1 MGAVRPSHDL
11 EHGGYPMT
19 SIFARALGSDFDRLH
34 PRMQERF
41 GVAVAEGRACIGRGT
56 MERIW
61 RGTAV
66 VAPFLR
72 LGAQRNL
79 LFPET
84 GRDVPFTIENYPYV
98 DGFGRE
104 TLTFVRTFEVRPGRR
119 RRFDAT
125 MVYDP
130 ERRVVVDYLG
140 THQHVAAD
148 LDVSV
153 DERGG
158 LCIASDAMRLHEGP
172 LSVAMPSW
180 VRGRARVR
188 EHWDEQ
194 AACFRIRVEVHHG
207 LVGPV
212 FGYHGRFT
220 AHFVDARDVPAAVRP
235 YREEIRV

>member
-1 MGAVRPSHDL
+1 
-11 EHGGYPMT
+11 MT
-19 SIFARALGSDFDRLH
+19 SIFARALGSDFANLH

-41 GVAVAEGRACIGRGT
+41 GVDVAGGRACVGRGT

-61 RGTAV
+61 RGSAV

-72 LGAQRNL
+72 LGAARNL

-84 GRDVPFTIENYPYV
+84 GTDVPFTIENYPYL
-98 DGFGRE
+98 DGYGRE
-104 TLTFVRTFEVRPGRR
+104 TVTFVRTFEVGQGRR

-125 MVYDP
+125 MVFDP
-130 ERRVVVDYLG
+130 ARELVVDYLG

-148 LDVSV
+148 LDLTV

-158 LCIASDAMRLHEGP
+158 LRIDSDVMRLHEGP
-172 LSVAMPSW
+172 VSGTMPSW
-180 VRGRARVR
+180 ISGRAQVR
-188 EHWDEQ
+188 EYWDEK
-194 AACFRIRVEVHHG
+194 AGCFRIRVEVCHR
-207 LVGPV
+207 LLGPV

-220 AHFVDARDVPAAVRP
+220 ASYVDAQHVPAVVRP